1 MIEPEL
7 PSQDVIQAAAAVL
20 VLIDGAESSVVET
33 MRGMASEET
42 LASIERVLKAGDR
55 EARARA
61 IATPL
66 GRIALALDGWRL
78 R

>member
-1 MIEPEL
+1 
-7 PSQDVIQAAAAVL
+7 
-20 VLIDGAESSVVET
+20 
-33 MRGMASEET
+33 MRGMASEAT

-61 IATPL
+61 IAAPL

>member
-1 MIEPEL
+1 MSEPKM

-20 VLIDGAESSVVET
+20 VLIDGAESSVTET
-33 MRGMASEET
+33 MHGMASEET
-42 LASIERVLKAGDR
+42 LARVERMLKAGDR

-61 IATPL
+61 LAAPL